1 MMTSNYKSLK
11 LIVPPLHP
19 VSISRGKPRWLKGGW
34 LAHVAPGTLGRNYDA
49 LAPSAAALKGTEDAY
64 HRAFSAQLAALDPRK
79 VHDELGENAVLLCFC
94 DVGRMCHRR
103 IVAEWI
109 EASLNVEIPEL
120 GEDPDGNTEHMDD
133 GSLRALHGP
142 GTEAGMVHRAERG
155 EAREKEMTARIAP
168 RESTPRSTPAA
179 TAPPAPR
186 RSVCNLARARLCP
199 YNEGVRSHRRQ

>member
-64 HRAFSAQLAALDPRK
+64 HAAFSAQLAALDPRK
-79 VHDELGENAVLLCFC
+79 VYDELGENAVLLCFC

-109 EASLNVEIPEL
+109 EAALNVEIPEL
-120 GEDPDGNTEHMDD
+120 SEDPDGNTE
-133 GSLRALHGP
+133 LWT
-142 GTEAGMVHRAERG
+142 TEAYAHYMELEQKMAWY
-155 EAREKEMTARIAP
+155 EALGIAP
-168 RESTPRSTPAA
+168 KIVAPVK
-179 TAPPAPR
+179 TA
-186 RSVCNLARARLCP
+186 
-199 YNEGVRSHRRQ
+199 HRQIWNAKAHAWEDAK